1 MTTFTWNKA
10 QDGSTADW
18 TTPGNWDQDSGYP
31 GDTASRNDIAII
43 PKDTEKC
50 NVNSAVTVEHL
61 FISGNNSSAFDIRL
75 QAALTISGNL
85 HIQAGRFDLLGENL
99 TVSGT
104 TGISG
109 TLNPAYSTC
118 YFGWGNTDSANWDL
132 SVRANGNLNGGGG
145 NWYIG
150 NFGSYTNATVT
161 LTSGNLYVSGNQSGY
176 LWSPDQGGVTWNPNN
191 GTVYMCKSGK
201 SGAVNSYIRNA
212 QASPS
217 YSADSYPFYNLVIS
231 GQTEGA
237 SHMGGT
243 ASNIGIYAGRG
254 IRVDN
259 NLYVASGTFKT
270 NSSDLWV
277 SGATFVDSNLY
288 TQYSECKF
296 GSGTAAFTNDV
307 DGTSKYGTAEGYG
320 LYGGNQNN
328 GFIDLGG
335 GTHAVGNIKWGSR
348 NQLAGPSFKWG
359 SGTVTLNRR
368 HASSYAIA
376 QANGAWGTNHDMW
389 DATDGGTVIIN
400 TANSLTGTDY
410 VAIHSYSP
418 NPATAR
424 NGVVFPNLWI
434 SGMVSGTQVRMTNT
448 SNANQVVVVNDLIV
462 ASGCQLCY
470 GGNFAGNNDIQGK
483 FRVSGLAT
491 VKNGGKMDLY
501 KSYDQDFWPYCDTS
515 FGAIDLK
522 SGSYFSMVSGNT
534 ILSGN
539 VGVTSEGYSWA
550 PYYQSTGTTLVHN
563 SGTFVNKSQK
573 GYIGYRQHGSA
584 QGPFWNYTLDLQP
597 AGARTQNSGITIQHN
612 WLITSSTQSSNRN
625 GGVIGLR
632 NESAYTT
639 QISGMTT
646 IAPGCGYGAPIV
658 SYHNRI
664 FFRGGLTVNS
674 GATLG
679 LPEADTGTMNA
690 YGTVRIDKD
699 AFVEGGRI

>member
-1 MTTFTWNKA
+1 MTNFTWNKA

-31 GDTASRNDIAII
+31 GDTASRNDTAII

-50 NVNSAVTVEHL
+50 NVNAAVTVEHL

-118 YFGWGNTDSANWDL
+118 YFGWGNTASSTWDL
-132 SVRANGNLNGGGG
+132 GVRANGNLNGGGG

-150 NFGSYTNATVT
+150 NFGSYTSATVT

-201 SGAVNSYIRNA
+201 TGVSNSLIRNA
-212 QASPS
+212 QASPG
-217 YSADSYPFYNLVIS
+217 YGADSYPFYNLVIS

-243 ASNIGIYAGRG
+243 ASIIALTAGRG
-254 IRVDN
+254 LRVNN

-270 NSSDLWV
+270 NSSDMWV
-277 SGATFVDSNLY
+277 SGATFVESNLY

-296 GSGTAAFTNDV
+296 GSGTASFTNTI
-307 DGTSKYGTAEGYG
+307 DGGEGYG

-335 GTHAVGNIKWGSR
+335 GTHAIGNIKWGSR

-368 HASSYAIA
+368 HANSYAIIV
-376 QANGAWGTNHDMW
+376 ANGAWGTNHDMW
-389 DATDGGTVIIN
+389 DATDGGTVIVN

-410 VAIHSYSP
+410 VALHSYSP
-418 NPATAR
+418 NPSTAN
-424 NGVVFPNLWI
+424 NGAVFPNLTI

-448 SNANQVVVVNDLIV
+448 SNANQVIVMNNLIV
-462 ASGCQLCY
+462 ASGCKLCY
-470 GGNFAGNNDIQGK
+470 GGNFAGSNNIQGK
-483 FRVSGLAT
+483 LTVSGLAR

-501 KSYDQDFWPYCDTS
+501 KSEDNAVYPYCDTV
-515 FGAIDLK
+515 FGAIDIN
-522 SGSYFSMVSGNT
+522 SGGLIGMVSGNT

-539 VGVTSEGYSWA
+539 VGVVSEGYSWA
-550 PYYQSTGTTLVHN
+550 PWYQGTGANIIHN
-563 SGTFVNKSQK
+563 SGTFVNRSQK
-573 GYIGYRQHGSA
+573 GYIGYRQFGSD
-584 QGPFWNYTLDLQP
+584 QGPFYDYILDLQP
-597 AGARTQNSGITIQHN
+597 AGARTQNSGINILHN
-612 WLITSSTQSSNRN
+612 WLVTSSNQSSNVN
-625 GGVIGLR
+625 GGVKGLR
-632 NESAYTT
+632 NESTYRTKV
-639 QISGMTT
+639 SGNTT
-646 IAPGCGYGAPIV
+646 IAQGCGWGTPLITTQN
-658 SYHNRI
+658 SI
-664 FFRGGLTVNS
+664 IIRGDLILNS
-674 GATLG
+674 GSTLG
-679 LPEADTGTMNA
+679 LPEAETGTISLSGNLR
-690 YGTVRIDKD
+690 VDKD
-699 AFVEGGRI
+699 AYIVGGRQ